1 MSDKISF
8 ISKIKNKLFSTYG
21 VIGIIV
27 MAGFIVTFQFM
38 DPAPSKT
45 LTIST
50 GGTSGAYF
58 RFANEY
64 KDLLKKKGITLHVIN
79 SKGSVDNVSRLESGQ
94 NVDLALVQGGID
106 GQSGNLTSLGSMY
119 FEPLWVFYKGDE
131 TISTITQLKGKRI
144 AYGADGSGTQA
155 LAKVILG
162 QNKIDKYN
170 STFVNISG
178 DKAVTEIA
186 AGKIDVMFMVASPN
200 SPLVKKLLNSK
211 ELKIMSFSRADAYT
225 RLFPYLTVIT
235 LPEGAVDFSG
245 NVPAKSIKLLA
256 TTANLVARKDLHP
269 ALVSLVLEA
278 TVAVHKKHGLFAARG
293 QFPTAKLVGMPLNK
307 SAARFSKYGVPF
319 LQKYLPFWL
328 ATLLDRLKILLLP
341 LIGLMLP
348 LFKMMPPL
356 YRWRIR
362 RRIYSWYAELRSV
375 DPELMKIPTEDVAKY
390 LEKLED
396 MEEEVTRVEVPLSYT
411 DEVYNLRMHIDMVR
425 NELIK
430 YRETG
435 STRGR

>member
-1 MSDKISF
+1 MSDKISLL
-8 ISKIKNKLFSTYG
+8 SKITNKLLSTYS
-21 VIGIIV
+21 IISIIV
-27 MAGFIVTFQFM
+27 LTGFIIAFQYM
-38 DPAPSKT
+38 EPAPSKT
-45 LTIST
+45 LTIAT

-58 RFANEY
+58 RYAKEY
-64 KDLLKKKGITLHVIN
+64 KEILKSKGITLNVIN
-79 SKGSVDNVSRLESGQ
+79 SKGSVDNVSRLESGHD
-94 NVDLALVQGGID
+94 VDLAMVQGGINS
-106 GQSGNLTSLGSMY
+106 QSGGLTSLGSMY
-119 FEPLWVFYKGDE
+119 FEPLWVFYKGD
-131 TISTITQLKGKRI
+131 TVISKITQFKGKRI

-155 LAKVILG
+155 LARVILS
-162 QNKIDKYN
+162 QNNIDKNN

-178 DKAVTEIA
+178 DKAVSEIA
-186 AGKIDVMFMVASPN
+186 ADKIDVMFMVASPN
-200 SPLVKKLLNSK
+200 SSLVKKLLRSK
-211 ELKIMSFSRADAYT
+211 ELKLMSFSRASAYT
-225 RLFPYLTVIT
+225 RLFPYLSVIT
-235 LPEGAVDFSG
+235 LPEGAVDFSA
-245 NVPAKSIKLLA
+245 NIPASTVTLLA
-256 TTANLVARKDLHP
+256 TTANLVARKNLHP

-278 TVAVHKKHGLFAARG
+278 AVAVHKKHELFSARS
-293 QFPTAKLVGMPLNK
+293 QFPMPKLVGMPLNK
-307 SAARFSKYGVPF
+307 SAERFYKFGVPF

-375 DPELMKIPTEDVAKY
+375 DPELMKIPTEDVAKF
-390 LEKLED
+390 LDKLED

-435 STRGR
+435 STRVQ